1 MNLILLGPPGAGKG
15 TQAQRLEES
24 RGLVQLS
31 TGDMLRAAVASGSE
45 TGKIAKSIIEAGKL
59 VPDDVMVEMIEHRID
74 EPDCADGFIL
84 DGYPRTVAQAHA
96 LDELL
101 RRKSKRLDSVI
112 EMAVDDGVLVERISG
127 RFSCARC
134 GAGYHR
140 RFRPTARE
148 GVCDRCG
155 GTAFK
160 QRPDDNEETVKTRL
174 AAYHAQTAPLLP
186 YYRERGV
193 LKTVDGMA
201 AIDEVT
207 AQIDT
212 ALGTPGG

>member
-45 TGKIAKSIIEAGKL
+45 IGKIAKSIIEAGKL
-59 VPDDVMVEMIEHRID
+59 VPDDVMVEMIEQRID

-84 DGYPRTVAQAHA
+84 DGYPRTVAQAEA

-101 RRKSKRLDSVI
+101 RRKGKRLDAVI

-127 RFSCARC
+127 RFSCANC

-140 RFRPTARE
+140 RFRPTAVE

-155 GTAFK
+155 GTEFR

-174 AAYHAQTAPLLP
+174 AAYHAQTEPLLP

-193 LKTVDGMA
+193 LKTVDGMS

-207 AQIDT
+207 AQIGT
-212 ALGTPGG
+212 ALGTRDG